1 MKYNILSTL
10 NLDYCKKELKELK
23 KLSNLSCLIN
33 PKKRIDDN
41 IRNIDIYISNASIKV
56 DKKFIQNAK
65 KLKAIFSPSTGTDHL
80 DLNEIK
86 KKKIKLFHIANER
99 KLLDGFTATS
109 ELTFGLLLA
118 LNRKLIPANIEAAN
132 GSWPREK
139 FIGSQLFKK
148 TFGILGFGRLG
159 KISSNIARGF
169 GMKVIAN
176 DIKKIKPKN
185 VDMVSIKNLF
195 KRSDFI
201 SLHIHLNDKTE
212 GLVNKNLLKLMKK
225 TAMLINTSRGKII
238 NENDLLYF
246 LKNKK
251 IGGAALDIIDGE
263 WLSKVQLKNHRLIKY
278 EKQNDNLLIVPHL
291 GGTTYESIYGA
302 RQHICRI
309 LISKL
314 KKGLFKK

>member
-1 MKYNILSTL
+1 MKYNILSSID
-10 NLDYCKKELKELK
+10 LDYCKKELKELK
-23 KLSNLSCLIN
+23 RFSNITYLIN
-33 PKKRIDDN
+33 KKKN
-41 IRNIDIYISNASIKV
+41 IYDKIKNIDIYISSAGIKV
-56 DKKFIQNAK
+56 DKKFIHRAK

-132 GSWPREK
+132 GIWRREK
-139 FIGSQLFKK
+139 FIGSQLYKK

-212 GLVNKNLLKLMKK
+212 GLVNKDLLKLMKK
-225 TAMLINTSRGKII
+225 TAIIINTSRGKII

-251 IGGAALDIIDGE
+251 ISGAALDIIDGE
-263 WLSKVQLKNHRLIKY
+263 WLSKVQLKNHKLIKY

-302 RQHICRI
+302 RKHICRI

-314 KKGLFKK
+314 KKGLFKR

>member
-23 KLSNLSCLIN
+23 KLSNLSYLIN
-33 PKKRIDDN
+33 PKKRIDDKL
-41 IRNIDIYISNASIKV
+41 RNIDIYISSAGIKV

-86 KKKIKLFHIANER
+86 KKKIKLFHIAKDR

-109 ELTFGLLLA
+109 ELTFGLILA
-118 LNRKLIPANIEAAN
+118 LNRKLIPANKESAS

-139 FIGSQLFKK
+139 FIGRQLYKK
-148 TFGILGFGRLG
+148 TFGILGYGRLG

-169 GMKVIAN
+169 GMKIIAN

-185 VDMVSIKNLF
+185 VKMVSIKTLF
-195 KRSDFI
+195 KKSDFI
-201 SLHIHLNDKTE
+201 SIHIHLNNKTE
-212 GLVNKNLLKLMKK
+212 GLVNKDLLQLMKK
-225 TAMLINTSRGKII
+225 TAMIVNTSRGKII
-238 NENDLLYF
+238 NEKHLLYS

-251 IGGAALDIIDGE
+251 IGGAALDVIDGE
-263 WLSKVQLKNHRLIKY
+263 WLSKDQLKNHRLIKY

-291 GGTTYESIYGA
+291 GGTTYESIYGS
-302 RQHICRI
+302 REHICRI

-314 KKGLFKK
+314 KKGLFKR

>member
-1 MKYNILSTL
+1 MKYNILSTI
-10 NLDYCKKELKELK
+10 NLEYCKKELKELK
-23 KLSNLSCLIN
+23 KLSNITYIIN
-33 PKKRIDDN
+33 PKKRIDDK
-41 IRNIDIYISNASIKV
+41 IRNIDIYISGAGTKV
-56 DKKFIQNAK
+56 DKQFIRNAK

-80 DLNEIK
+80 DLKEIK
-86 KKKIKLFHIANER
+86 KKKIKLFHIAKER

-118 LNRKLIPANIEAAN
+118 LNRKLIPAYKESAK

-139 FIGSQLFKK
+139 FIGKQLYKK
-148 TFGILGFGRLG
+148 TFGILGYGRLG

-176 DIKKIKPKN
+176 DIKKIKTKN

-195 KRSDFI
+195 KKSDFI
-201 SLHIHLNDKTE
+201 SIHIHLNNKTE
-212 GLVNKNLLKLMKK
+212 GLVNKKLLQLMKK

-238 NENDLLYF
+238 NEKDLLYF

-251 IGGAALDIIDGE
+251 IGGAALDIINGE
-263 WLSKVQLKNHRLIKY
+263 WLSKKKLKIHKLIIHQK
-278 EKQNDNLLIVPHL
+278 KNDNLIIVPHL
-291 GGTTYESIYGA
+291 GGSTFESIYGA
-302 RQHICRI
+302 REHICKI

-314 KKGLFKK
+314 KKGLF